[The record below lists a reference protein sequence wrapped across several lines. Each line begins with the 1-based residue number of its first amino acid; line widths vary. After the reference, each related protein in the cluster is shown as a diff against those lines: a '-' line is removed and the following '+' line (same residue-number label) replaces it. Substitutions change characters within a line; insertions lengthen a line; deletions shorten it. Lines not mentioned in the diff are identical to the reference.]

1 METNEIREWH
11 IERLSEMISALSV
24 VSKAENRW
32 KIHLKTDT
40 NDK

>member
-32 KIHLKTDT
+32 KIHLATDT